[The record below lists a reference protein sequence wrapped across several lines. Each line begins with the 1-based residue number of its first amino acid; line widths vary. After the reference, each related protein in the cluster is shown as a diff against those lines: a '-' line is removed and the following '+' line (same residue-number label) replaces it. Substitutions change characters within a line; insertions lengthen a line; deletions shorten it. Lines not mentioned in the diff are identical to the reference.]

1 MRCNG
6 KNTRVPQGAIR
17 TGILAILAAG
27 LPMTAWAGGMIATD
41 LEAFLAADFVT
52 EPSDEITNPWWTL
65 TAGDNF
71 LYFAESDGECEW
83 NLVEVLHMTTDNFG
97 GDYAGTDARVV
108 LDREWVDE
116 ECEFDDFADVVDE
129 GEVGEVTYDW
139 YAQDYEQNIW
149 YMGEHTIDDEGS
161 DEGSFTAG
169 CDGAEAGIVVL
180 GSPEKGDAY
189 QQEYYEDEAEDQ
201 GKVLN
206 FIPMDDLTCMKTK
219 EWTPLE
225 PGHVE
230 HKFYCSDGDTGELVM
245 IEELKGKTK
254 LVELVGRNV
263 AAPPAPAGPPNPVPA
278 DCGD

>member
-1 MRCNG
+1 MTHSHS
-6 KNTRVPQGAIR
+6 KTRGVSGPIR
-17 TGILAILAAG
+17 TAVLATLMGTLPLA
-27 LPMTAWAGGMIATD
+27 AWAGGTVD
-41 LEAFLAADFVT
+41 SSLEAFLAADFET

-65 TAGDNF
+65 TAGENF

-83 NLVEVLHMTTDNFG
+83 NLVEVLEMSTDNFG

-116 ECEFDDFADVVDE
+116 ECEFDDFADVVAE

-139 YAQDYEQNIW
+139 YAQDLARNIW

-169 CDGAEAGIVVL
+169 CDGAEAGIVIL
-180 GSPEKGDAY
+180 GSPAKGDAY
-189 QQEYYEDEAEDQ
+189 QQEYYEDEAEDW

-206 FIPMDDLTCMKTK
+206 FILVDGLTCMKTK

-230 HKFYCSDGDTGELVM
+230 HKFYCSDGVTGELVM

-254 LVELVGRNV
+254 FVDLIGRNV
-263 AAPPAPAGPPNPVPA
+263 DAPAAPAGPPNPVPA
-278 DCGD
+278 DCED